1 MVNSIGS
8 NVNSLAELY
17 NDKLKTK
24 KLLSPDEK
32 YNILWKHNS
41 LKDIKTLICSE
52 NAWDKMNDKQKTLY
66 YFYTI

>member
-8 NVNSLAELY
+8 NVNGLAEIY

-41 LKDIKTLICSE
+41 LKYIKTLICSE
-52 NAWDKMNDKQKTLY
+52 SVWDKMNDVQKTLY